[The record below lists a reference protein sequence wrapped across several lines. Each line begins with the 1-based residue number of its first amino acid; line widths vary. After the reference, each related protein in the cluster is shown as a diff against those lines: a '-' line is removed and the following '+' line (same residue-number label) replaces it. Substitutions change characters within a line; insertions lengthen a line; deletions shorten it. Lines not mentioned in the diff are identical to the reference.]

1 MRENRWSYRPRKRK
15 WVTTTHSNHD
25 LPIYP
30 NLIKNLT
37 IQNVNQLR
45 VADIISIRILACFV
59 HLAVILDAFSRKAIG
74 YALSQRLDTRLALG
88 ALQMAPGDRHPEPD
102 CIHHSDPGVQC
113 ASREYVKKL
122 TSYNVRISMS
132 RKATPF
138 DNAHAASFIKPLKS
152 EEVHLWEYH
161 TMEDV
166 REMIPSFIEEVYNQ
180 KRLHSSLGY
189 RPPREFEA
197 IVMVTQNPCQSALI
211 STP

>member
-37 IQNVNQLR
+37 IRNVNQLR

-102 CIHHSDPGVQC
+102 CIHHADPGVQC
-113 ASREYVKKL
+113 ASREYVKEL

-132 RKATPF
+132 RPPPLTTPMLRALS
-138 DNAHAASFIKPLKS
+138 NPLS
-152 EEVHLWEYH
+152 PRRF
-161 TMEDV
+161 TCGST
-166 REMIPSFIEEVYNQ
+166 IPWKMSG
-180 KRLHSSLGY
+180 K
-189 RPPREFEA
+189 
-197 IVMVTQNPCQSALI
+197 
-211 STP
+211 